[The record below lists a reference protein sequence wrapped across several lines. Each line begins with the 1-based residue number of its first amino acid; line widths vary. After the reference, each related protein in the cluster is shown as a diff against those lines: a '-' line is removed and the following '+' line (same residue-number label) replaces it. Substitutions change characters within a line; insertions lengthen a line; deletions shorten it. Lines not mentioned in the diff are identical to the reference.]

1 MVPAAFGRLCVETSS
16 LINPSRYRRPAA
28 FGRLCV
34 ETTYTSLFGQRLA
47 QPPSGGCVLKPVI
60 SKYPVPVHPQP
71 PSGGCVLKRRL
82 SWRPRRRVDPAAFG
96 RLCVE
101 TVKLEHKELF
111 LKPAAFG
118 RLCVETKLH
127 NIVRCKGNCQPPSG
141 GCVLKQYLFIFS
153 IY

>member
-1 MVPAAFGRLCVETSS
+1 MPAAFGRLCVETA
-16 LINPSRYRRPAA
+16 LASRPHPA
-28 FGRLCV
+28 
-34 ETTYTSLFGQRLA
+34 
-47 QPPSGGCVLKPVI
+47 
-60 SKYPVPVHPQP
+60 
-71 PSGGCVLKRRL
+71 
-82 SWRPRRRVDPAAFG
+82 PRPAAFG